1 MKSSLFATSI
11 IILSLCQCSS
21 SEERIIQN
29 KQALFDN
36 CMDTFQDE
44 SKCNQLLSKSENDLK
59 TDEDKKKAQREA
71 LTEEGYN
78 GLKIREVMLQK
89 LYKQTRIFVKE
100 YLGEPDR
107 IANSGDGEVLIYTRP
122 ISVYEPGAEPD
133 EEVQVFFKRSS
144 GIVRTVNVIKPAST
158 RSQGFSWGKWLKD
171 SKKNQNEQKGSDKLE
186 EK

>member
-1 MKSSLFATSI
+1 MKNSI
-11 IILSLCQCSS
+11 LIPAVMILSLSQCSS

-29 KQALFDN
+29 KQVLFEN
-36 CMDTFQDE
+36 CMETFKDE

-59 TDEDKKKAQREA
+59 TEEDKRKAQRDA

-100 YLGEPDR
+100 YLGEPDH
-107 IANSGDGEVLIYTRP
+107 ITYSGDGEVLVYTRP
-122 ISVYEPGAEPD
+122 ISIYEPGAEPD
-133 EEVQVFFKRSS
+133 EEIYVFFKRNM
-144 GIVRTVNVIKPAST
+144 VRTVTVVKPASV

-171 SKKNQNEQKGSDKLE
+171 SKKNQNEQKGSDHLE